1 MKRREFLKTA
11 TVAVAGSG
19 AVVAAPAIV
28 RAEESFSF
36 KMTNAYP
43 PNAPFYVAGPGSP
56 TDFCKKVEAMSGGR
70 LKIQHFAAGELIPAL
85 EGFDAIGRTRAADT
99 KSVTF
104 DGTAVEGLAGLR
116 DYLANQRRADFFR
129 QFSRKLL
136 GYSLGRSAQLSDQ
149 PLIDKLTTTEGGHVG
164 KMIEQIVRSPQFREI
179 RGRDSISSNPPSFNG
194 R

>member
-56 TDFCKKVEAMSGGR
+56 TDFCKKV
-70 LKIQHFAAGELIPAL
+70 
-85 EGFDAIGRTRAADT
+85 
-99 KSVTF
+99 
-104 DGTAVEGLAGLR
+104 
-116 DYLANQRRADFFR
+116 
-129 QFSRKLL
+129 
-136 GYSLGRSAQLSDQ
+136 
-149 PLIDKLTTTEGGHVG
+149 
-164 KMIEQIVRSPQFREI
+164 
-179 RGRDSISSNPPSFNG
+179 
-194 R
+194 